1 MLNNKNFAIL
11 DCTLRDGG
19 YYTDWNF
26 EKEIFDKY
34 IKTLSKLPVDL
45 IEIGY
50 ISNKQDDNGPFY
62 HLPVNFLKS
71 LKNQIQ
77 RNKKYV

>member
-1 MLNNKNFAIL
+1 MVDITRL
-11 DCTLRDGG
+11 D
-19 YYTDWNF
+19 F

-62 HLPVNFLKS
+62 HLPVNFKIFKKTNS
-71 LKNQIQ
+71 KETKNMC
-77 RNKKYV
+77 NG